1 MRTPSLIF
9 TAALATAC
17 GGSSPT
23 GTGGGG
29 AMPPAG
35 PPANSVSATEYA
47 FSPPAMTVKAGT
59 AVTWTNGG
67 SLTHTATS
75 DAADS
80 LTWDSGSL
88 AGSAPDPYGGR
99 TPGGSYS
106 VTFSKPGM
114 YPYHCAFHG
123 TTHGMTGTITV
134 TP

>member
-1 MRTPSLIF
+1 MRTLSLIL
-9 TAALATAC
+9 AAGLATAC

-29 AMPPAG
+29 KPSGGTPG
-35 PPANSVSATEYA
+35 PSISATDYA
-47 FSPPAMTVKAGT
+47 FSPTSMTVQAGAT
-59 AVTWTNGG
+59 VTWTNDGAVA
-67 SLTHTATS
+67 HTATS

-99 TPGGSYS
+99 SPGGSYS
-106 VTFSKPGM
+106 VTFTKPGM

-123 TTHGMTGTITV
+123 TTHGMAGTITV